1 VKPYMVAET
10 GSVEDPLTP
19 GRKAQWH
26 RDARAAIKLR
36 FPYLRGFLY
45 FDVNMTLSQGV
56 NWRLDTSQ
64 SSLEG
69 FREMALDPHF
79 NTRG

>member
-1 VKPYMVAET
+1 MT
-10 GSVEDPLTP
+10 
-19 GRKAQWH
+19 
-26 RDARAAIKLR
+26 
-36 FPYLRGFLY
+36 RGY
-45 FDVNMTLSQGV
+45 GV

-69 FREMALDPHF
+69 FRDMALDPHF